1 MDKYY
6 KEEVLELLKEKKIQ
20 FEVMDTPIM
29 SIAQGKNYNLPHRE
43 AASKTLLLTDNKKE
57 KIYCV
62 CVFED
67 KSVDLKHLRQL
78 INSRRLSFASDE
90 QLLEYFSFDSCV
102 SPLGILN
109 DEKREVKVIIDTY
122 FEDKLIMIHP
132 NDEKATLWLKTEDL
146 ISLIEEHGNKCLL
159 IEL

>member
-1 MDKYY
+1 MKYY
-6 KEEVLELLKEKKIQ
+6 RKEVEELLKENNIEYQ
-20 FEVMDTPIM
+20 IMDTPVM
-29 SIAQGKNYNLPHRE
+29 SITEAKDYPLPHRE
-43 AASKTLLLTDNKKE
+43 AATKTLLLTDNKKE
-57 KIYCV
+57 KLYCV

-67 KSVDLKHLRQL
+67 KSVDLKHLREL

-90 QLLEYFSFDSCV
+90 QLQKSMAISGGV

-109 DEKREVKVIIDTY
+109 DENREVEVIIDKY

-132 NDEKATLWLKTEDL
+132 NDEAATLWLKTVDL
-146 ISLIEEHGNKCLL
+146 ISIIEKHGNKCLL